1 MEILAIFNAKGGVGK
16 TTSAVN
22 LAACFAAM
30 DQRVVLFDLDAQGNA
45 TSSLGL
51 KNAPDIGTYDVIT
64 GKAKITDA
72 LRPTFMDRL
81 SLIGATR
88 NLATIDVDM
97 ALGDTTSGILS
108 RVVQPIADDFDLL
121 ILDCSPTFG
130 SMTMN
135 ALVSANAV
143 LVPSQLSPY
152 SHDGLIRTW
161 TILARVRQ
169 ELHPALRVV
178 GVLPTFCDPETLS
191 ENQIMRAMQAEFGN
205 LVDEQGIPSDP
216 QLFGAATAA
225 GLPASIF
232 QPDAPAATAYVTLAA
247 RLLAVGEGGAGVPL
261 DPARTDGPPARIRRL
276 DEAPPADAE
285 LQVAALQRLGA
296 WRTKAEADGVLA
308 ANVNVPPVDEGAMQT
323 AAYELPS
330 RDDPDTGGPWDRA
343 GRWSLSVGGVLLI
356 GVLAFLLGW
365 AVGSGRF

>member
-72 LRPTFMDRL
+72 LRPTFMDGL
-81 SLIGATR
+81 SLVGATR

-143 LVPSQLSPY
+143 LVPSPTLSP
-152 SHDGLIRTW
+152 
-161 TILARVRQ
+161 
-169 ELHPALRVV
+169 HPALR
-178 GVLPTFCDPETLS
+178 
-191 ENQIMRAMQAEFGN
+191 R
-205 LVDEQGIPSDP
+205 
-216 QLFGAATAA
+216 TA
-225 GLPASIF
+225 
-232 QPDAPAATAYVTLAA
+232 
-247 RLLAVGEGGAGVPL
+247 
-261 DPARTDGPPARIRRL
+261 
-276 DEAPPADAE
+276 
-285 LQVAALQRLGA
+285 
-296 WRTKAEADGVLA
+296 
-308 ANVNVPPVDEGAMQT
+308 
-323 AAYELPS
+323 
-330 RDDPDTGGPWDRA
+330 
-343 GRWSLSVGGVLLI
+343 
-356 GVLAFLLGW
+356 
-365 AVGSGRF
+365 